1 MSACQDLPPDINE
14 KARMS
19 RAMDK
24 MEAEQAQSDVARA
37 VAKARAENEAAKATA
52 GGIAQQEQARED

>member
-37 VAKARAENEAAKATA
+37 AANARAETEAAKIKA
-52 GGIAQQEQARED
+52 GGIAQEKQTRKD